1 MLSGELCMDRFCLFV
16 ELPLGWSVYK
26 GGTKPAAVQK
36 VWGTKCLT
44 IGETYPI
51 WLTCIWNSCKKAMS
65 GK

>member
-1 MLSGELCMDRFCLFV
+1 MLSGGLYMDRSCLFV

-36 VWGTKCLT
+36 VLGTKCLT
-44 IGETYPI
+44 IGATYPI
-51 WLTCIWNSCKKAMS
+51 SLTCIWNSCKDPMS